1 MTVFFI
7 SRTLALL
14 LITTPVLMAQEKK
27 SVKTVAP
34 TPAKADSS
42 YEIPGRTEPLESA
55 TIFSRATG
63 IVKERKF
70 DIGDVVKSGE
80 IIAVIDIPEIVQQ
93 VEAARATIDET
104 KARARSAH
112 SLADGSAE
120 LLEANAVSREESD
133 QRSASAAEMDAAV
146 RVAEAEYAKLT
157 ELQNFATV
165 RAPFDGVIAAR
176 NFDRGDRVRGDSATA
191 EGWLYKIARLDT
203 LRFVVSATPDLALR
217 LSKENEATIRFN
229 ELPGKP
235 FSAKVSRSSRVFDA
249 GAGTMR
255 IELQMENK
263 DLALPV
269 GLTGTANF
277 SLAATKGTFLVP
289 TNTLVIRDGKT
300 GLLVAKNDHVEL
312 MEVVAGRN
320 FGPTVEVTSASLSEA
335 TAVIINPNAMIRPGD
350 VVEASAI
357 QIAKAK

>member
-14 LITTPVLMAQEKK
+14 LITTPVLMAQERKF
-27 SVKTVAP
+27 VKTVTP

-80 IIAVIDIPEIVQQ
+80 IIAIIDAPEIVQQ

-112 SLADGSAE
+112 SLADRSAE

-146 RVAEAEYAKLT
+146 RVAEAEYARLA

-165 RAPFDGVIAAR
+165 RAPFDGVISAR
-176 NFDRGDRVRGDSATA
+176 NFDRGDRVRGDAATA

-203 LRFVVSATPDLALR
+203 LRFIVNATPDLALR
-217 LSKENEATIRFN
+217 LDKENDAAIRFN

-235 FSAKVSRSSRVFDA
+235 FSAKISRSSKVFDA
-249 GAGTMR
+249 ASGTMR

-263 DLALPV
+263 DLSLPV
-269 GLTGTANF
+269 GLTGTAAF
-277 SLAATKGTFLVP
+277 SLAATKETFLVP

-300 GLLVAKNDHVEL
+300 GLLVAKNDKVEL

-320 FGPTVEVTSASLSEA
+320 FGPTVEVTSSSLSES
-335 TAVIINPNAMIRPGD
+335 TTIIINPNAMIRPGD
-350 VVEASAI
+350 AVEASAI
-357 QIAKAK
+357 QIAKVK